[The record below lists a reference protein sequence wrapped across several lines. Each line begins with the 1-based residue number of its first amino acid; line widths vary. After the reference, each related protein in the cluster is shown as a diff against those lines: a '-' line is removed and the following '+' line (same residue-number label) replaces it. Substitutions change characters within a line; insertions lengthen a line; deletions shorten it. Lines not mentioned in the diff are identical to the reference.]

1 MSARVSKRVPDTNTR
16 TGSTPS
22 ILPSWK
28 SSLLLLLLL
37 LLLGCLVLY
46 DTFTWK
52 NKEKVTT
59 TNNNNC
65 FWCCFDNRKWK
76 GGEWRK
82 KRRKKEEERKS
93 TRHKTEKEKPR
104 VVVVII
110 IINLEQKTIC
120 AQQTWP
126 QQQRKDLRNRSSS
139 IAPDRYVSIAS
150 RVSLWRRNPMM
161 MIFYFVAK
169 EALIIAQVVKNARV
183 SAWSFLEWCEA

>member
-1 MSARVSKRVPDTNTR
+1 M
-16 TGSTPS
+16 
-22 ILPSWK
+22 
-28 SSLLLLLLL
+28 
-37 LLLGCLVLY
+37 
-46 DTFTWK
+46 
-52 NKEKVTT
+52 EK
-59 TNNNNC
+59 
-65 FWCCFDNRKWK
+65 
-76 GGEWRK
+76 K
-82 KRRKKEEERKS
+82 KTKKKEDERKS

-104 VVVVII
+104 VVVVVVIII

-126 QQQRKDLRNRSSS
+126 QQQRKDLRKFNRSSS

-150 RVSLWRRNPMM
+150 RVSLWRRNPM

>member
-1 MSARVSKRVPDTNTR
+1 M
-16 TGSTPS
+16 
-22 ILPSWK
+22 
-28 SSLLLLLLL
+28 
-37 LLLGCLVLY
+37 
-46 DTFTWK
+46 
-52 NKEKVTT
+52 EK
-59 TNNNNC
+59 
-65 FWCCFDNRKWK
+65 
-76 GGEWRK
+76 K
-82 KRRKKEEERKS
+82 KTKKKEERKS

-126 QQQRKDLRNRSSS
+126 QQQRKDLRKFNRSSS

-150 RVSLWRRNPMM
+150 RVSLWRRNPMV
-161 MIFYFVAK
+161 IFYFVAK

>member
-1 MSARVSKRVPDTNTR
+1 MEE
-16 TGSTPS
+16 
-22 ILPSWK
+22 
-28 SSLLLLLLL
+28 
-37 LLLGCLVLY
+37 
-46 DTFTWK
+46 
-52 NKEKVTT
+52 EK
-59 TNNNNC
+59 
-65 FWCCFDNRKWK
+65 
-76 GGEWRK
+76 K
-82 KRRKKEEERKS
+82 KTKKKEERKS

-104 VVVVII
+104 VVVVVII

-126 QQQRKDLRNRSSS
+126 QQQRKDLRKFNRSSS

-161 MIFYFVAK
+161 IFYFVGE